1 MIEINWLGVLI
12 ATVAGMVLGALW
24 YSPLLFG
31 NLWMKCLGK
40 TPETI
45 GSATLPMIG
54 SVLACSLSATGVAIL
69 FSLVGAS
76 SLADALSLGAVLG
89 LFIIFPALL
98 SDNLFCGWGNTL
110 LLIQSGYRI
119 ASVLFMSV
127 IMYWV

>member
-12 ATVAGMVLGALW
+12 ATVAGMVLGAVW

-31 NLWMKCLGK
+31 NRWMKCLGK

-69 FSLVGAS
+69 FSLVGAN
-76 SLADALSLGAVLG
+76 SLSDALSLGVVLG

-119 ASVLFMSV
+119 ASVLFMSI